1 MPYPMST
8 LWVTPALHWWIAPND
23 TQHNG
28 WLCIPGSCI
37 HCRWNL
43 SWTFTWSCFDARCWN
58 MNLIDSVYISVLIQE
73 YTHKVSQNR
82 IALRAVLKRNASSGE
97 AWHLIPRR
105 SGWIPTFKRW
115 SVIISGDTQL
125 ILGVPGVNTTVPG
138 FRTQNIDVDASAFNH
153 VFMWNLSWWDRIRVP
168 WFNGSR
174 FENVLAGGILFIHVC
189 QVFRGGRAKP
199 RSHKSATI
207 SGWSARCVAQYEQG
221 SKDVM

>member
-37 HCRWNL
+37 HCLWNL
-43 SWTFTWSCFDARCWN
+43 SWTFTWSCFDARCCY
-58 MNLIDSVYISVLIQE
+58 MNLIDSVYLSVLIQE

-105 SGWIPTFKRW
+105 SGWIPTFKPW
-115 SVIISGDTQL
+115 SVIIPGDTQL
-125 ILGVPGVNTTVPG
+125 ILGVPGVNTTVHVPQAKRRRRC
-138 FRTQNIDVDASAFNH
+138 FRIQSCFYVKLELVGSYS
-153 VFMWNLSWWDRIRVP
+153 VFGCHGSMVL
-168 WFNGSR
+168 GSR
-174 FENVLAGGILFIHVC
+174 MFWPVTFFSSMSARFSGG
-189 QVFRGGRAKP
+189 QGEAAKP
-199 RSHKSATI
+199 
-207 SGWSARCVAQYEQG
+207 
-221 SKDVM
+221 